1 MTAGAGPNNGA
12 GVKTDCDLTP
22 CGMDT
27 CRAKEKSERKRTNL
41 FCVFFSGGIFSSER
55 GPLGASPLCRELG
68 PGL

>member
-27 CRAKEKSERKRTNL
+27 CRAKEKPERKGPIY
-41 FCVFFSGGIFSSER
+41 FVFFFSGGIFSSER
-55 GPLGASPLCRELG
+55 GPLGATPLCRELG